1 MIKSGILRRLSDLET
16 AKMTKEFPM
25 LPETL
30 ATEQMIERITTDSSV
45 DNSALLKLFSALELI
60 EGLGLSLLV
69 LFVNM
74 TGNDRYEYY
83 LSAAIPRYSVKSVMK
98 KEK

>member
-1 MIKSGILRRLSDLET
+1 MIKSGILRRLSDLKT

-30 ATEQMIERITTDSSV
+30 ATEQMIERITSDSV